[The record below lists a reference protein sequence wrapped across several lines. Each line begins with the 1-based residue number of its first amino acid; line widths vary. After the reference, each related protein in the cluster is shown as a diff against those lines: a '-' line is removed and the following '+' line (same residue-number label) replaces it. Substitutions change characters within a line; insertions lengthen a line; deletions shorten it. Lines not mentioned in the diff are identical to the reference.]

1 MRKQPIN
8 LEALRTRFH
17 QIVKGEDELRLSSKA
32 LAFLEKMLVD
42 PAGTSVKTISELA
55 DELGTHRSSLTRL
68 AQKLGFEGFPEF
80 QAVFRREVTGKTNFY
95 TNQVEKYLQKVAGT
109 QSAEKSIIEQIAST
123 EWSNL
128 LLAMEKFDSQ
138 QFEATVA
145 SVLEARRVS
154 VLGLRGSYPVA
165 YFLGYYLKMIRDD
178 VSIAGTGG
186 HILAEDL
193 GNLHPGD
200 LLFAISAAPY
210 TKRTVDACH
219 IAHDLGIDIIALTD
233 SEMSPLTNYAKYTL
247 LSSCKGN
254 YYFTPLISLMIY
266 AEALLAAIIG
276 KSGEVSLR
284 NLKTKEMIFAK
295 LDIEIGRK

>member
-1 MRKQPIN
+1 MIQPSNN
-8 LEALRTRFH
+8 LESLRNRFH
-17 QIVKGEDELRLSSKA
+17 QIVKGEDEVKLSKKS
-32 LAFLEKMLVD
+32 LDFLEQMLTD

-55 DELGTHRSSLTRL
+55 EELDTHRSSLTRL

-80 QAVFRREVTGKTNFY
+80 QAVFRREVTGKTSFY
-95 TNQVEKYLQKVAGT
+95 TNQVEKYLQKIAGT
-109 QSAEKSIIEQIAST
+109 KGAKNSVIEQISST

-128 LLAMEKFDSQ
+128 LLAMENFDPE
-138 QFEATVA
+138 QFDATVA
-145 SVLEARRVS
+145 AVLAARRVA

-178 VSIAGTGG
+178 VSIFGSGG

-193 GNLHPGD
+193 GNLHPDD

-210 TKRTVDACH
+210 TKMTVDACH
-219 IAHDLGIDIIALTD
+219 IAYDLGVDIIALTD
-233 SEMSPLTNYAKYTL
+233 SQMSPLTNYAKCTL

-284 NLKTKEMIFAK
+284 NLKTKEIIFDN